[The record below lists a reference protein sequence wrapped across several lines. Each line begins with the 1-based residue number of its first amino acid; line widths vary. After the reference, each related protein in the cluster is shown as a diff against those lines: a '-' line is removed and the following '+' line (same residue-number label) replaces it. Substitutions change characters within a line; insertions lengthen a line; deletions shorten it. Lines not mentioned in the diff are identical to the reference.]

1 MLYVKIKNKY
11 LLRVAIIIKQKYYI
25 SNGWHDSVVF
35 TTNKYIFIYK
45 FILLTQAVYFQ
56 NAIRLVNKSDGVR
69 KNTQINK
76 TLLI

>member
-1 MLYVKIKNKY
+1 MLYVKVKNKY
-11 LLRVAIIIKQKYYI
+11 LLRVAIIIKQKYI
-25 SNGWHDSVVF
+25 SNGRRDSVVF
-35 TTNKYIFIYK
+35 TTNKYIYIYK
-45 FILLTQAVYFQ
+45 FIILAQAVYFQ